1 MPYIRG
7 IVNVTGN
14 SAAHHA
20 CEISSM
26 SRPVVR
32 GERSP
37 LYKARTPSFFTVC
50 LKISN
55 VFLYIP

>member
-7 IVNVTGN
+7 IVNVTWH

-20 CEISSM
+20 CEISSV
-26 SRPVVR
+26 SRCVH